1 MVNEAFLLTLIF
13 QVTLVIINFCTS
25 ENYIPLRA
33 DESISFIYVI
43 YTCYIA
49 P

>member
-33 DESISFIYVI
+33 DEIISFIYVI